1 MKPTQDHL
9 KMEQLAHRSGFSVS
23 TLYDYLRSGI
33 LHPPL
38 KKGPTKTFF
47 NESHLARLQRIRYL
61 REEKKLNLSQIK
73 QEITL
78 SEETGKKPPPKS
90 PGVKNQII
98 DKALELFSRKNYR
111 STKIS
116 DITDELHMGSGTF
129 YLYFKSKEEL
139 FLSCL
144 ARLPKVLVPREAWE
158 EVKKETDYLKRLR
171 KRGYALLNAFP
182 SYIGILN
189 HARLALTGDDKKL
202 AARAAESLRLLVR
215 PLKKD
220 LQLAIDAG
228 VAREVDVDLTAYLLL
243 GINET
248 LGQRILVDPDYDIE
262 KGFSAVED
270 FIAHALGV
278 KPPPAPAASPEK
290 TRAQITDCSGNTMEL
305 NNLRISGKDY
315 ICGKYLEGKLQIHLA
330 RIRSIEIRGSQGPTL
345 AGVSL
350 NTGDQIELELNSSEE
365 IIGETCFGDFKIQAA
380 RVKLVKRLT

>member
-1 MKPTQDHL
+1 MD
-9 KMEQLAHRSGFSVS
+9 QLAHLSGFSIS

-38 KKGPTKTFF
+38 KKSPTKAFF
-47 NESHLARLQRIRYL
+47 DESHLARLQRIRYL

-73 QEITL
+73 QEISL
-78 SEETGKKPPPKS
+78 SEEIGKERPPKS

-144 ARLPKVLVPREAWE
+144 DRLPKVLVPREAWD

-202 AARAAESLRLLVR
+202 AARAAESLRLLVA

-228 VAREVDVDLTAYLLL
+228 LAREVDVDLTAYLLL

-248 LGQRILVDPDYDIE
+248 LGQRIITDPDYDIE

-278 KPPPAPAASPEK
+278 TSPPAPAAPPEK
-290 TRAQITDCSGNTMEL
+290 RRAQITDCSGNTIDL
-305 NNLRISGKDY
+305 NNLHIRGEDY
-315 ICGKYLEGKLQIHLA
+315 ISGKYLEGELQVPLA
-330 RIRSIEIRGSQGPTL
+330 RIRAIGIRGSQGPTL
-345 AGVSL
+345 AGVIL
-350 NTGDQIELELNSSEE
+350 KNGDLIELELNSSEE
-365 IIGETCFGDFKIQAA
+365 ITGESCFGSFKVHAA
-380 RVKLVKRLT
+380 RVKQVMILT